1 MNLSEAIIMAG
12 QLAGALTAIGG
23 IVYLIVKYVVVRPIQ
38 KYIDSATYQIQPH
51 ANGGRSL
58 ADVAVMVGQ
67 LKLETAIISARL
79 EVLEGSSPIK
89 RKRALKQP

>member
-1 MNLSEAIIMAG
+1 MMTEQIIMAG
-12 QLAGALTAIGG
+12 QVAGALTAIGG
-23 IVYLIVKYVVVRPIQ
+23 VFYVVVKYAVVRPIQ
-38 KYIDSATYQIQPH
+38 NYIDNATYQIQPH

-79 EVLEGSSPIK
+79 EALEASSSSK
-89 RKRALKQP
+89 RKRA

>member
-1 MNLSEAIIMAG
+1 MMTENIIMAG
-12 QLAGALTAIGG
+12 QVAGALTAIGG
-23 IVYLIVKYVVVRPIQ
+23 VFYVVVKYAVVRPIQ
-38 KYIDSATYQIQPH
+38 NYIDSATYQIQPH

-79 EVLEGSSPIK
+79 EALETSSSIK
-89 RKRALKQP
+89 RKRA